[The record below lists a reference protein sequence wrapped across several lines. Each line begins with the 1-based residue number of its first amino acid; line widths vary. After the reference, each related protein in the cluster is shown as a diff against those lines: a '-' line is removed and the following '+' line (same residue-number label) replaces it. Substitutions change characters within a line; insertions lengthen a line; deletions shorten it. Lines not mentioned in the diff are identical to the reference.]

1 MEAELAAEV
10 SIIMAC
16 YSLLVQIADKI
27 CAHTYSRFL
36 EINNLYEKI
45 TNIIE
50 FFLWRVEACNRFH
63 SLSEL
68 STVLAVPG
76 HTNSS

>member
-36 EINNLYEKI
+36 EINNLYEKVR
-45 TNIIE
+45 NIIS
-50 FFLWRVEACNRFH
+50 FFCE
-63 SLSEL
+63 EL
-68 STVLAVPG
+68 RPAIVSTLFQ
-76 HTNSS
+76 NFQLF